1 MLYAINQPI
10 FQKMYNKSFGLVLEV
25 LKTRSNIFKAE

>member
-10 FQKMYNKSFGLVLEV
+10 FQKMYNKSFGLVLEL
-25 LKTRSNIFKAE
+25 LKNAEQYI

>member
-25 LKTRSNIFKAE
+25 MKNAEQYI

>member
-25 LKTRSNIFKAE
+25 LKNAEQYT

>member
-1 MLYAINQPI
+1 MLSVINQPI

-25 LKTRSNIFKAE
+25 LKNAEQYI

>member
-10 FQKMYNKSFGLVLEV
+10 FQKMYNKSFGLVLDV
-25 LKTRSNIFKAE
+25 LKNAEQYI

>member
-25 LKTRSNIFKAE
+25 LKNAEQYI